1 MADRLSGVA
10 IIICIALGVL
20 TFFLLFIFAKRQ
32 IMRFTLKSKHSPH
45 VPIGHGVSK
54 SLKDEVDRR
63 LLVIKDIAYEPALLK
78 PNESLSVDSDLSQV
92 HPQHLLRMA
101 VVDKLSE
108 LEQHL
113 GGIDATRVRKPGQD
127 VRVFLLRQVHGGP
140 FGNCDPRI
148 IHKFLDLYEHARH
161 SPKEFTQEHYR
172 AFMCTLEQLKSSLPS
187 RDKTS
192 PRRRGPVPQPP
203 KTSTESPNVNFLS
216 STMTLPLPDTVLP
229 GNNGRPV
236 TEPLAS
242 CRPPTL
248 ACTEDDKDRDAALET
263 SV

>member
-20 TFFLLFIFAKRQ
+20 TFLLLFIFTKRQ

-63 LLVIKDIAYEPALLK
+63 LLIIKDITFEPVLLK
-78 PNESLSVDSDLSQV
+78 RNEKTLFDEGNSLTAAQ
-92 HPQHLLRMA
+92 PQHLFRMA
-101 VVDKLSE
+101 VVDSLAE
-108 LEQHL
+108 LEEQL
-113 GGIDATRVRKPGQD
+113 CCKDKTKIRKPGQD

-140 FGNCDPRI
+140 FANCDLRS
-148 IHKFLDLYEHARH
+148 IHRFLDLYEHARH
-161 SPKEFTQEHYR
+161 GPKEFGQEQYLE
-172 AFMCTLEQLKSSLPS
+172 FMATLEELKKSIASHDKGTPVQKPS
-187 RDKTS
+187 AQGCPDNQDTNDLQRVDLDS
-192 PRRRGPVPQPP
+192 VP
-203 KTSTESPNVNFLS
+203 S
-216 STMTLPLPDTVLP
+216 
-229 GNNGRPV
+229 GNSGRPAAV

-242 CRPPTL
+242 CRPTSL
-248 ACTEDDKDRDAALET
+248 AFVEDEKSRDAALET

>member
-20 TFFLLFIFAKRQ
+20 TFLLLFIFAKRQ

-63 LLVIKDIAYEPALLK
+63 LLIIKDIAYEPALLK
-78 PNESLSVDSDLSQV
+78 PNECLSADSDLSQV
-92 HPQHLLRMA
+92 QPQHLLRMG

-108 LEQHL
+108 LEEHI
-113 GGIDATRVRKPGQD
+113 GGIDKTRVRKPGQD

-140 FGNCDPRI
+140 FANCDPRI

-161 SPKEFTQEHYR
+161 SPKEFTHEHYL
-172 AFMCTLEQLKSSLPS
+172 AFMGILEQLKSSLPS
-187 RDKTS
+187 REKTT
-192 PRRRGPVPQPP
+192 PRRRDATQPP
-203 KTSTESPNVNFLS
+203 KSSESPNVNFLS
-216 STMTLPLPDTVLP
+216 STMTLPLPDAILP

-242 CRPPTL
+242 CRPSNP
-248 ACTEDDKDRDAALET
+248 ASAEDDNNRDAALET

>member
-20 TFFLLFIFAKRQ
+20 TFLILFIFAKRQ

-54 SLKDEVDRR
+54 ANEVDRR
-63 LLVIKDIAYEPALLK
+63 LLIIKDIAYEPTLLK
-78 PNESLSVDSDLSQV
+78 PNECLSEHSNLSQV
-92 HPQHLLRMA
+92 QPQHLLRMG

-108 LEQHL
+108 LEEHI
-113 GGIDATRVRKPGQD
+113 GGIDKTRIRKPGQD
-127 VRVFLLRQVHGGP
+127 VRVFLLRQLHGGP
-140 FGNCDPRI
+140 FANCDPRTV
-148 IHKFLDLYEHARH
+148 HKFLDLYEHARH
-161 SPKEFTQEHYR
+161 SPKEFTHEHYL
-172 AFMCTLEQLKSSLPS
+172 AFMDILEQLKS
-187 RDKTS
+187 RDTT
-192 PRRRGPVPQPP
+192 QPP
-203 KTSTESPNVNFLS
+203 KSSESPNVNFLS
-216 STMTLPLPDTVLP
+216 STMTLPLPDAILP

-242 CRPPTL
+242 CRPSNI
-248 ACTEDDKDRDAALET
+248 ASAEDDNRDAALET

>member
-20 TFFLLFIFAKRQ
+20 TFLLLFIFTKRQ

-63 LLVIKDIAYEPALLK
+63 LLIIKDITFEPVLLK
-78 PNESLSVDSDLSQV
+78 RSEKSYFDEGNCLASAQ
-92 HPQHLLRMA
+92 PQHLFRMA
-101 VVDKLSE
+101 VVDSLAE
-108 LEQHL
+108 LEEQL
-113 GGIDATRVRKPGQD
+113 CCKDKTKTRKPGQD

-140 FGNCDPRI
+140 FADCDLRS

-161 SPKEFTQEHYR
+161 GPKEFGQEQYL
-172 AFMCTLEQLKSSLPS
+172 AFMDILEELKKSIASHDKGTPVHKPVAQDCLPNRDADES
-187 RDKTS
+187 RRVDFD
-192 PRRRGPVPQPP
+192 
-203 KTSTESPNVNFLS
+203 STPA
-216 STMTLPLPDTVLP
+216 
-229 GNNGRPV
+229 GNNGKTAAA

-242 CRPPTL
+242 CRPTTL
-248 ACTEDDKDRDAALET
+248 AFAEDDKGRDAALET

>member
-10 IIICIALGVL
+10 IIICIALGVM
-20 TFFLLFIFAKRQ
+20 TFLLLFIFAKRQ

-63 LLVIKDIAYEPALLK
+63 LLIIKDIAYEPTLLK
-78 PNESLSVDSDLSQV
+78 PNERISADSDLSQV
-92 HPQHLLRMA
+92 QPQHLLRMG

-108 LEQHL
+108 LEEHL
-113 GGIDATRVRKPGQD
+113 GGIDKTRVRKPGQD

-161 SPKEFTQEHYR
+161 SPKEFTHEHYQ
-172 AFMCTLEQLKSSLPS
+172 AFMSILEQLKSSLPS
-187 RDKTS
+187 QDKATA
-192 PRRRGPVPQPP
+192 RHKDAAQQP
-203 KTSTESPNVNFLS
+203 KSRESPNVNFLS
-216 STMTLPLPDTVLP
+216 STMTLPLPDAILP

-242 CRPPTL
+242 CRPPALTS
-248 ACTEDDKDRDAALET
+248 AEDDNSRDAALET

>member
-20 TFFLLFIFAKRQ
+20 TFLLLFIFAKRQ

-63 LLVIKDIAYEPALLK
+63 LLVIKDIAYEPTLLK
-78 PNESLSVDSDLSQV
+78 PTERISAECNLSQV
-92 HPQHLLRMA
+92 HPQHLLRMG

-108 LEQHL
+108 LEEHL
-113 GGIDATRVRKPGQD
+113 GGIDKARVRKPGQD

-161 SPKEFTQEHYR
+161 SPKEFTQEHYL
-172 AFMCTLEQLKSSLPS
+172 AFMNILEQLKSSLPS
-187 RDKTS
+187 RDKTTARLKDATQQS
-192 PRRRGPVPQPP
+192 KSSG
-203 KTSTESPNVNFLS
+203 SPNVNFLS
-216 STMTLPLPDTVLP
+216 STMTLPLPDTILP

-242 CRPPTL
+242 CRPPALTS
-248 ACTEDDKDRDAALET
+248 AEDDNSRDAALET